1 MIRVLIPARKGSKGI
16 KNKNMVNV
24 GGKPMI
30 YYSINEAKKIFNKDQ
45 IFVSSDSDEILNYA
59 SDLGVTGIKRPKK
72 ISRDLSTSADVLMH
86 FIDYQK
92 LHSNSDTKII
102 YLQPTSP
109 LRTSRHI
116 KEAIDLFHEKNAYCL
131 VSVSKS
137 REYPQKAFVLNDDLL
152 EYFIKSDVR
161 NESRQSLDAT
171 FYPNGAIYI
180 FSVAAFNKNNEIPQD
195 RITPYIMDKLDS
207 IDIDDMIDLEQVER
221 VINARK

>member
-1 MIRVLIPARKGSKGI
+1 
-16 KNKNMVNV
+16 
-24 GGKPMI
+24 MI
-30 YYSINEAKKIFNKDQ
+30 YYSINEAKKIFNKNQ
-45 IFVSSDSDEILNYA
+45 IFVSSDSDETLNYA
-59 SDLGVTGIKRPKK
+59 SDLGVIGIKRPKN
-72 ISRDLSTSADVLMH
+72 ISNDLSTSAEVVMH
-86 FIDYQK
+86 FIDHQK
-92 LHSNSDTKII
+92 LHANLDTKII

-116 KEAIDLFHEKNAYCL
+116 KEAVDLFHEKNANCL

-137 REYPQKAFVLNDDLL
+137 REYPQKAFVLNDGFL

-161 NESRQSLDAT
+161 NESRQSLDLT

-180 FSVAAFNKNNEIPQD
+180 FSIAAFNKNNEIPQD

-207 IDIDDMIDLEQVER
+207 IDIDDMIDLNQAER